1 MKKTLIVIPT
11 YFEKENI
18 FKLVEKIQSLRLNTD
33 IIIVDDTPLPL
44 NISNNFL
51 KKSCPLY

>member
-33 IIIVDDTPLPL
+33 IIIVDDTPIPL
-44 NISNNFL
+44 NISNNF
-51 KKSCPLY
+51 

>member
-18 FKLVEKIQSLRLNTD
+18 FKLIKKIQSLRLNTD
-33 IIIVDDTPLPL
+33 IIIVDDTPISL
-44 NISNNFL
+44 NISNNF
-51 KKSCPLY
+51 